1 MRSLY
6 FCAFECNRVLEPGSK
21 IHTKYTNTSYPKYV
35 FIRFMSKFIIV
46 DKTIIN
52 EYTGKIEQKP
62 FEVFTRAVRALNW
75 I

>member
-1 MRSLY
+1 MLWIIIGIVV
-6 FCAFECNRVLEPGSK
+6 ALIVIGHETEGFEFL
-21 IHTKYTNTSYPKYV
+21 
-35 FIRFMSKFIIV
+35 SKFIIV

-52 EYTGKIEQKP
+52 EYTGKVEQKP